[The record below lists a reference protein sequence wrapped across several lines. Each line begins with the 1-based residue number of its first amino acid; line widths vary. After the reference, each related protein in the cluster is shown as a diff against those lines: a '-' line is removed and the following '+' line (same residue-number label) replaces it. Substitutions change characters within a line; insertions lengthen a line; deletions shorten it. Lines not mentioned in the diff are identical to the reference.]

1 MPLPRRP
8 ASLLLLALMGAS
20 AVAVA
25 GPVAAGP
32 HQDQSEARRDREA
45 LRDALEAAGRNGA
58 LERPA
63 PLAERPEPRQFP
75 RPERRARQEDALSD
89 SVRRIE
95 RRTRGQVLSAERVPY
110 EGRDLNRI
118 KVIDEHGRVRVF
130 MDDPT
135 RPPTRGDDD

>member
-1 MPLPRRP
+1 MPLSHRP
-8 ASLLLLALMGAS
+8 ASLLLLALLGAG
-20 AVAVA
+20 AMAVA
-25 GPVAAGP
+25 GSATAGP
-32 HQDQSEARRDREA
+32 QQALTGSLGDRQ
-45 LRDALEAAGRNGA
+45 ALEDARQEDARQRPT
-58 LERPA
+58 LVEFPA
-63 PLAERPEPRQFP
+63 PRQAPR
-75 RPERRARQEDALSD
+75 RERRPRQEDALSD

-135 RPPTRGDDD
+135 QRPPTRGDDD

>member
-1 MPLPRRP
+1 MPSPLRLP
-8 ASLLLLALMGAS
+8 SLLLIALLGAS
-20 AVAVA
+20 GVATA
-25 GPVAAGP
+25 GPQQEERKRPDPVVPELGEQTRP
-32 HQDQSEARRDREA
+32 QRPLRVIDRDRI
-45 LRDALEAAGRNGA
+45 DNND
-58 LERPA
+58 
-63 PLAERPEPRQFP
+63 
-75 RPERRARQEDALSD
+75 ERRQRRMRQQDALSD

-130 MDDPT
+130 MDDPAQ

>member
-1 MPLPRRP
+1 MLSPLRLP
-8 ASLLLLALMGAS
+8 SLLLIALLGAS
-20 AVAVA
+20 GVATA
-25 GPVAAGP
+25 GP
-32 HQDQSEARRDREA
+32 QDARERTDKAEAPQLGEQTRPQRPLRVIDR
-45 LRDALEAAGRNGA
+45 GRA
-58 LERPA
+58 DDDS
-63 PLAERPEPRQFP
+63 
-75 RPERRARQEDALSD
+75 ERRERRHRQQEALSD

-130 MDDPT
+130 MDDPAQ

>member
-1 MPLPRRP
+1 MLFPHRP
-8 ASLLLLALMGAS
+8 TMLLLLALLGTAGM
-20 AVAVA
+20 AVA
-25 GPVAAGP
+25 GP
-32 HQDQSEARRDREA
+32 QDSREPTGERAPNLLQGQGLGDQARPQRP
-45 LRDALEAAGRNGA
+45 LRVIDGT
-58 LERPA
+58 
-63 PLAERPEPRQFP
+63 
-75 RPERRARQEDALSD
+75 ERRERQRRQEDTLPD

>member
-1 MPLPRRP
+1 MPSPLRLS
-8 ASLLLLALMGAS
+8 SLLLIALMGAS
-20 AVAVA
+20 GVATA
-25 GPVAAGP
+25 GQQQEERKRPEMAPPELGQQTRPQRPLRVI
-32 HQDQSEARRDREA
+32 DRDRS
-45 LRDALEAAGRNGA
+45 DND
-58 LERPA
+58 
-63 PLAERPEPRQFP
+63 
-75 RPERRARQEDALSD
+75 ERRQRRMRQQDALSD

-130 MDDPT
+130 MDDPAQ